1 MVDDKERRERKL
13 QRARAR
19 RRRVLCVRAALG
31 VGILVIAALAWVIG
45 NSIAEKNKHKK
56 AEQEL
61 EEAYAA
67 GEETING
74 FCQEYIQKNGLEDV
88 GQQESFSDWLLN
100 KWGKNYQIAMV
111 EKLSAGLQK
120 RDFYELTGN
129 SLTVLADEYL
139 GRLNE
144 ENHIY
149 QREGSGQGQAVL
161 TFAGDLCLAEEG
173 FVLDHYQEE
182 KGLSS
187 AISQEILDE
196 TNGADVFF
204 LNHEYCVSE
213 RGEPLQGKM
222 YTFRADPGRMKI
234 LEEMGTDIV
243 SLANNHVY
251 DYGAEAMLDTVDYLD
266 EAQIPYVGGGRNYQ
280 EAAEPVYFVVNGM
293 KIGYVAA
300 TRAEKTRYT
309 PEATEDSPGVL
320 LTYDTE
326 AYNQVIEEA
335 ARQCDYLVAYV
346 HWGTE
351 DSDQYEEYQH
361 EMAEEFFAS
370 GADIIVGGHPHVL
383 QGIEY
388 LEEKPVVYSMGDFWF
403 NDEDKYTG
411 LLEVQIS
418 IDGLQEMRFVP
429 CRQVNY
435 TTQYLSNAQEQRE
448 LYDYL
453 EELSLNVSI
462 DDNGVIKEEA
472 EVSSE

>member
-45 NSIAEKNKHKK
+45 NSIAEKNKQKK

-88 GQQESFSDWLLN
+88 GQQESFSDWLL
-100 KWGKNYQIAMV
+100 KKLGKNYQIAMV
-111 EKLSAGLQK
+111 EKLSAGLQE

-139 GRLNE
+139 GRINE
-144 ENHIY
+144 ENRIY

-213 RGEPLQGKM
+213 RGENVHFPSGSWENE
-222 YTFRADPGRMKI
+222 DPGRD
-234 LEEMGTDIV
+234 G
-243 SLANNHVY
+243 
-251 DYGAEAMLDTVDYLD
+251 
-266 EAQIPYVGGGRNYQ
+266 
-280 EAAEPVYFVVNGM
+280 NGH
-293 KIGYVAA
+293 
-300 TRAEKTRYT
+300 
-309 PEATEDSPGVL
+309 
-320 LTYDTE
+320 
-326 AYNQVIEEA
+326 
-335 ARQCDYLVAYV
+335 C
-346 HWGTE
+346 
-351 DSDQYEEYQH
+351 
-361 EMAEEFFAS
+361 FF
-370 GADIIVGGHPHVL
+370 G
-383 QGIEY
+383 Q
-388 LEEKPVVYSMGDFWF
+388 
-403 NDEDKYTG
+403 
-411 LLEVQIS
+411 
-418 IDGLQEMRFVP
+418 
-429 CRQVNY
+429 
-435 TTQYLSNAQEQRE
+435 
-448 LYDYL
+448 
-453 EELSLNVSI
+453 
-462 DDNGVIKEEA
+462 
-472 EVSSE
+472 